1 MANIDEINELVGNK
15 NFEEAEKLIK
25 TALEEE
31 VDNPELVKL
40 AGLVDVNLQNWDSAK
55 VHFETIVKLFPDEV
69 SAIFCTHQP
78 PLRTVQT
85 SSKTFRAK
93 P

>member
-40 AGLVDVNLQNWDSAK
+40 IL
-55 VHFETIVKLFPDEV
+55 
-69 SAIFCTHQP
+69 AIIYQRKMLT
-78 PLRTVQT
+78 
-85 SSKTFRAK
+85 
-93 P
+93 